1 MNEIKVEFGEGVIEG
16 LASIGI
22 DAKQEV
28 QNAIDNMQPTIGQ
41 NKLAIGNMSIF
52 KNKTLSEEE
61 SNVRNK

>member
-28 QNAIDNMQPTIGQ
+28 QNAIDNMQPTMGQ
-41 NKLAIGNMSIF
+41 TKVAIGNMSIF